1 VKASSGVIVSADV
14 DTDAALEALEF
25 PVDAMVACAAVR
37 TALFEAALA
46 PDAAALAARLTGAS
60 DTTLFDGETALLD
73 KANVGLA
80 AEASTDERDGLTA
93 GTEATEA
100 GAVARDVS
108 GVTEPALS
116 CVVCEPLAGAPEV
129 LTHIRR
135 NIEGRARNC
144 GATSM
149 TT

>member
-1 VKASSGVIVSADV
+1 MVSADV

-25 PVDAMVACAAVR
+25 PVDAIVDCAAIR

-46 PDAAALAARLTGAS
+46 ADAAALAPRLSSAS
-60 DTTLFDGETALLD
+60 DTTLLDGRTILLD

-80 AEASTDERDGLTA
+80 AEALADDSDCRTA
-93 GTEATEA
+93 GTDATDA
-100 GAVARDVS
+100 GDTASDVA

-116 CVVCEPLAGAPEV
+116 CVVCEPLACAPEV

-135 NIEGRARNC
+135 KIEGRARYC
-144 GATSM
+144 GAASK